1 MARPYRIQFNGARYL
16 VSASGLP
23 RRKLFRNAEDF
34 DRMVGMIQESA
45 EKLGVLVHA
54 FCLDH
59 NRVEL
64 VVETPRGNLSKFQ
77 QVYKTGYTSYFRK
90 KYGVS
95 GKLFQDRFKA
105 KVMMVEG
112 GESLL
117 LLVSRHVHLL
127 PARAAKFKGVTP
139 SGKVKAACA
148 WKWSSLPGMLQP
160 KKSLDFVS
168 DAVLK
173 AVGGRV
179 TERPKRLRAFL
190 GENFAARDAAFEMVD
205 AQSRIAIG
213 EEDFINF
220 LATQHAKYVSGR
232 KPSDWNAYGKAPRK
246 KVSRKQIEDA
256 VCKTLGKSKAE
267 VTTRRKGSLDRPL
280 LSWALYEYGGMT
292 QDAIAEYLGLSAGAT
307 VSQHSRRVREAEK
320 TDKKF
325 AKTVGKVRS
334 KLG

>member
-1 MARPYRIQFNGARYL
+1 M
-16 VSASGLP
+16 P
-23 RRKLFRNAEDF
+23 RKKLFRNAEDF
-34 DRMVGMIQESA
+34 DRMVGMIRESA

-105 KVMMVEG
+105 KVLMVEG

-117 LLVSRHVHLL
+117 LLASRQVHLL
-127 PARAAKFKGVTP
+127 PARSSKFKGVTP
-139 SGKVKAACA
+139 AGKVKAACA
-148 WKWSSLPGMLQP
+148 WKWSSLPGMLHP
-160 KKSLDFVS
+160 KKSLGFVT
-168 DAVLK
+168 DGVLK
-173 AVGGRV
+173 AAGGRI

-190 GENFAARDAAFEMVD
+190 VDNFNTRDSAFEILD

-213 EEDFINF
+213 DESFIEK
-220 LATQHAKYVSGR
+220 LVTKHDKYVDGR
-232 KPSDWNAYGKAPRK
+232 KPSDWNAYGKSPKK
-246 KVSRKQIEDA
+246 KVSRKKIEAA
-256 VCKTLGKSKAE
+256 VCNVLGKTKAE
-267 VTTRRKGSLDRPL
+267 VMTRRKGSLDRPL
-280 LSWALYEYGGMT
+280 LSWALYEFGGMT
-292 QDAIAEYLGLSAGAT
+292 QDAIAEHLGLSAGAT
-307 VSQHSRRVREAEK
+307 VSQHTRRVREAEK
-320 TDKKF
+320 TDKNF
-325 AKTVGKVRS
+325 AKIVAKIRS

>member
-1 MARPYRIQFNGARYL
+1 M
-16 VSASGLP
+16 P
-23 RRKLFRNAEDF
+23 RKKLFRNAEDF

-90 KYGVS
+90 KYGVT

-105 KVMMVEG
+105 KVMMVDG

-117 LLVSRHVHLL
+117 LLVSRQVHLL
-127 PARAAKFKGVTP
+127 PVRATKYKGLTP
-139 SGKVKAACA
+139 AGKVKAACA

-160 KKSLDFVS
+160 KKSLGFVS

-173 AVGGRV
+173 AVGGRIP
-179 TERPKRLRAFL
+179 ERPKRLRAFL
-190 GENFAARDAAFEMVD
+190 GENFSRRDSAFEIAD
-205 AQSRIAIG
+205 AQSRIG
-213 EEDFINF
+213 MGDESFIET
-220 LATQHAKYVSGR
+220 LGAKHDKYVAGR
-232 KPSDWNAYGKAPRK
+232 KPSDWNAYGKAPKKKMGRK
-246 KVSRKQIEDA
+246 KIEDA
-256 VCKTLGKSKAE
+256 VCKELGKTKAE

-280 LSWALYEYGGMT
+280 LSWALYEFGGMT
-292 QDAIAEYLGLSAGAT
+292 QDAIAEHLGLSAGAT
-307 VSQHSRRVREAEK
+307 VSQHTRRVREAEK
-320 TDKKF
+320 TDKKV
-325 AKTVGKVRS
+325 AKTVAKLRS